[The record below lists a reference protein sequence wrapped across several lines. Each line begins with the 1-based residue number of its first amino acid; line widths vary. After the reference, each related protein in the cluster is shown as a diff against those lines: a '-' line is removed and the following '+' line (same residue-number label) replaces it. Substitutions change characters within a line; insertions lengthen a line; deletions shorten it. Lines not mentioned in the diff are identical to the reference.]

1 HNDPSG
7 HYVPFEVCNNPG
19 AKENIPHCQT
29 GPGSYDP
36 VIPITYVKADKTLD
50 FGFTLSVLRKTK
62 VDKSY
67 KSDIITSNPGMPEIW
82 DYSLEDPYSVTLQ
95 NGLKALNNTLAPFA
109 EALAMERVGP
119 NVLVSVGYLE
129 NGDDYS
135 FFTLSIS
142 NESADTVGVGE
153 VFVNNGIGDITRYV
167 MLPSEGISS
176 SLLGQTIN
184 LIGPGESAMFVL
196 RTNTIISP
204 ISPNYPVFGYVDV
217 SVWIYSMKYGRS
229 IIQTLRMGSYDSERY
244 I

>member
-1 HNDPSG
+1 M
-7 HYVPFEVCNNPG
+7 PG
-19 AKENIPHCQT
+19 
-29 GPGSYDP
+29 
-36 VIPITYVKADKTLD
+36 
-50 FGFTLSVLRKTK
+50 
-62 VDKSY
+62 
-67 KSDIITSNPGMPEIW
+67 IW

-135 FFTLSIS
+135 FITLSIS

-153 VFVNNGIGDITRYV
+153 VFVDNGLGDITRYV

-204 ISPNYPVFGYVDV
+204 ISTNYPVFGFVDV

-229 IIQTLRMGSYDSERY
+229 IIQTLRMGSYDSELQSIEEKIRGGCTVKN
-244 I
+244 